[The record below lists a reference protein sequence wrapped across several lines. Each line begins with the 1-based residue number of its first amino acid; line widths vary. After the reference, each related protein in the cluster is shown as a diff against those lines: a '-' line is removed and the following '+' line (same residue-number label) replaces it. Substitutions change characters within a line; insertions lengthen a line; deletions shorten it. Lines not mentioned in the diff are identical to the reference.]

1 MAVGNVHMDL
11 SVGTD
16 FTQMMVQEGLL
27 HHEKLSEV
35 VEFVDEYEYDPLLD
49 LEQYEPT
56 DAILARIESGNVY
69 YCHDPVTDR
78 RVRGKLTEL
87 NVLLTRIKA
96 AKTAAQEH
104 VLRDEF
110 LEAQCE
116 FIQKYATRI
125 PDDQLQLFLEIC
137 EEMLT
142 LADLVPSV

>member
-1 MAVGNVHMDL
+1 MMAVGNVHMDL

-16 FTQMMVQEGLL
+16 FTQLMVQEGLL
-27 HHEKLSEV
+27 HHDLSEV
-35 VEFVDEYEYDPLLD
+35 VEFVDEYDPLLD

-56 DAILARIESGNVY
+56 DAVLARIESGKVY
-69 YCHDPVTDR
+69 YCQDPVTDR
-78 RVRGKLTEL
+78 AVRGKLTEL
-87 NVLLTRIKA
+87 NGLLMRLKA

-110 LEAQCE
+110 LEAQSQ
-116 FIQKYATRI
+116 FIQEYAPRI
-125 PDDQLQLFLEIC
+125 PDDQLQLFLEMC